1 MATIAGFIWAKSMLE
16 TRGVGWAFSIH
27 LVQDLVIFYFLA
39 MSNRA

>member
-1 MATIAGFIWAKSMLE
+1 MLE